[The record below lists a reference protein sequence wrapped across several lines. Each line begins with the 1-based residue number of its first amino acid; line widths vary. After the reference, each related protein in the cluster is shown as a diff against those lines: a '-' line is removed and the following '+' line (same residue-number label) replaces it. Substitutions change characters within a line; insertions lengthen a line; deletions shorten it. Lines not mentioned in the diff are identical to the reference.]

1 MTEVWLAFIAGLLG
15 SPHCVGMCGAI
26 VAALSIMDRL
36 GTTRSRIL
44 TQVLYNL
51 GRITTYTILGAA
63 AGLIGSSLDLLTVRS
78 VSLWFYCAAN
88 LFVVAIGLASA
99 LGVKW
104 FNLYSMESSAGHFL
118 ARPLRR
124 AISGNSPLSGFP
136 LGLLL
141 GFLPCGLVYAPLMV
155 AAGSGSPLLG
165 GAIMAA
171 LGFGT
176 MPVLF
181 VFGSA
186 STAISGVLRDRMF
199 RFVGVIVALMGMAGL
214 WRVLAKM
221 GYLPRFPLL

>member
-15 SPHCVGMCGAI
+15 SPHCVGMCGGI
-26 VAALSIMDRL
+26 VAALSIIDRL
-36 GTTRSRIL
+36 GTVRSRIV

-51 GRITTYTILGAA
+51 GRITTYTLLGVA
-63 AGLIGSSLDLLTVRS
+63 AGLIGSSLDLLTMRS
-78 VSLWFYCAAN
+78 VSFWFYCGAN
-88 LFVVAIGLASA
+88 IFVIVVGLASG

-118 ARPLRR
+118 ARPLKR
-124 AISGNSPLSGFP
+124 AISGKSPLSGFP

-165 GAIMAA
+165 ASIMAA

-176 MPVLF
+176 MPLLLVI
-181 VFGSA
+181 GSA
-186 STAISGVLRDRMF
+186 STAISGIMRDRLF

>member
-1 MTEVWLAFIAGLLG
+1 MTEVWLAFIAGLVG
-15 SPHCVGMCGAI
+15 SPHCVGMCGGI
-26 VAALSIMDRL
+26 VAALSMTNRL
-36 GTTRSRIL
+36 GPPRSRL
-44 TQVLYNL
+44 YTQALYNL
-51 GRITTYTILGAA
+51 GRVTTYTILGVA
-63 AGLIGSSLDLLTVRS
+63 AGMIGSSLDLLAVRS
-78 VSLWFYCAAN
+78 VASWFYCAAN
-88 LFVVAIGLASA
+88 VFVILIGLASA

-104 FNLYSMESSAGHFL
+104 FNFYSMESAAGHFL

-124 AISGNSPLSGFP
+124 AISGSSPLSGFP

-171 LGFGT
+171 LGIGT
-176 MPVLF
+176 MPLLF
-181 VFGSA
+181 ILGSA
-186 STAISGVLRDRMF
+186 STAISGVMRDRMF
-199 RFVGVIVALMGMAGL
+199 RAVGLIVAFMGMAGL